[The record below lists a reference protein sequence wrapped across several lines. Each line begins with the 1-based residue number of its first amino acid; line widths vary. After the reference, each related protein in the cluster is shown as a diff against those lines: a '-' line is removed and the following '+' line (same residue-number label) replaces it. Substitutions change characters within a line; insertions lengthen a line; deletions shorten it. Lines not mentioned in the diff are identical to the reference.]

1 MRIAI
6 GSDHGGFELK
16 EELKKFL
23 ITEEYE
29 ITDFG
34 TNSSESVDYPY
45 LTLNTAKSV
54 SKGENSFGIFICG
67 SGVGACIVANK
78 VHGIRAALCY
88 NEEIARLSREHNNA
102 NFLCLGG
109 RFLDKQEAFK
119 IVNVWLKT
127 PFAGGRHERRIA
139 QIEEIEKEI
148 QNEKIK
154 IKN

>member
-23 ITEEYE
+23 KTEGYE
-29 ITDFG
+29 VTDFG

-45 LTLNTAKSV
+45 LTFNAAKSV
-54 SKGENSFGIFICG
+54 ANKENQFGIFICG
-67 SGVGACIVANK
+67 SGVGASIVANK

-127 PFAGGRHERRIA
+127 SFSGGRHEKRVA
-139 QIEEIEKEI
+139 QIEEIEK
-148 QNEKIK
+148 
-154 IKN
+154 KN

>member
-23 ITEEYE
+23 KTEEYE
-29 ITDFG
+29 VADFG
-34 TNSSESVDYPY
+34 TNNAESVDYPY
-45 LTLNTAKSV
+45 LTFNAAKSV
-54 SKGENSFGIFICG
+54 AKGENHFGIFVCG
-67 SGVGACIVANK
+67 SGVGASIVANK

-88 NEEIARLSREHNNA
+88 NTEIARLSREHNSA

-127 PFAGGRHERRIA
+127 PFSGGRHEKRVA
-139 QIEEIEKEI
+139 QIEEIEK
-148 QNEKIK
+148 
-154 IKN
+154 KN

>member
-23 ITEEYE
+23 KTEEYE
-29 ITDFG
+29 VADFG
-34 TNSSESVDYPY
+34 TNSSESVDYPC
-45 LTLNTAKSV
+45 LTFNAAKSV
-54 SKGENSFGIFICG
+54 ANGENHFGIFVCG
-67 SGVGACIVANK
+67 SGVGASIVANK

-88 NEEIARLSREHNNA
+88 NDEIARLSREHNNA

-119 IVNVWLKT
+119 IVNIWLKT
-127 PFAGGRHERRIA
+127 PFSGGRHEKRVA
-139 QIEEIEKEI
+139 QIAEIERTVLKT
-148 QNEKIK
+148 
-154 IKN
+154 